1 MEILIAINRILPI
14 LVMSMGII
22 FSSII
27 YYNSE
32 YIFITFR
39 RILV

>member
-27 YYNSE
+27 YYNND
-32 YIFITFR
+32 IVFI
-39 RILV
+39 

>member
-1 MEILIAINRILPI
+1 MCKIAIVI
-14 LVMSMGII
+14 SII
-22 FSSII
+22 II